1 MTRYGPR
8 KFNCSTRCSNK
19 LSTKFVSMYYAMP
32 IVFVVGIIAIAFED
46 KIKINKSATA
56 LLMSIILWI
65 MLMFGGQNIL
75 HERQNSDF
83 LRYVQRAEIT
93 YLSVQEQITTYL
105 TERAFIPHL
114 GDVAQTLFFVMCT
127 MLIVSI
133 VDKHGGFQSIA
144 FFMRT
149 RNKRKLLWYVS
160 FASFFFSALFDNLA
174 AAIVLI
180 SILRRLVPDATDR
193 MKYAC
198 MVVLAANAG
207 GSWSPIGDVTTLLL
221 WTGGNISA
229 GHQITHVFL
238 PALVNM
244 LVPLTIA
251 HFWLFKKDA
260 KLRADSELSLT
271 DEYVS
276 HIPVRSRVVIFIIGI
291 LSLIMVP
298 FFQAITHLPAFMCV
312 LVGLVFLWIYT
323 DRMYGHLT
331 DILDSHKL
339 RISKMVHKV
348 DLVTIFFF
356 LGILMSVA
364 ALNTGGQLKEFADI
378 LSANLKQPYA
388 ISSLIGV
395 SSSLLDNVALV
406 AATMGMYP
414 IADAAQAAGTNLH
427 YFVAD
432 GGFWTFLAYCAVTGG
447 SILIIG
453 SATGVT
459 VMGMEKVSFG
469 YYLKRFTPLALLGYV
484 VGGLVFLMMA

>member
-1 MTRYGPR
+1 
-8 KFNCSTRCSNK
+8 
-19 LSTKFVSMYYAMP
+19 MYYAMP
-32 IVFVVGIIAIAFED
+32 IVFIIGIICIAFED

-56 LLMSIILWI
+56 LFMSIALWI
-65 MLMFGGQNIL
+65 MLVFGGEDIL
-75 HERQNSDF
+75 HTRQNSDF
-83 LRYVQRAEIT
+83 LRYVHQAELT
-93 YLSVQEQITTYL
+93 DLPVQGQITTYL
-105 TERAFIPHL
+105 TESAFIPHL
-114 GDVAQTLFFVMCT
+114 GDVSQTLFFVMCT

-133 VDKHGGFQSIA
+133 VDKHGGFQAVA

-160 FASFFFSALFDNLA
+160 IASFFFSALFDNLA

-180 SILRRLVPDATDR
+180 SILRRLVPDTTDR
-193 MKYAC
+193 IKYAC

-221 WTGGNISA
+221 WTNGNISA
-229 GHQITHVFL
+229 GHQISHLFFPSL
-238 PALVNM
+238 INL
-244 LVPLTIA
+244 LVPLTVA
-251 HFWLFKKDA
+251 HFWLFKKDVQ
-260 KLRADSELSLT
+260 LRVDSELTQT

-276 HIPVRSRVVIFIIGI
+276 RIPVRSRVVIFVIGI
-291 LSLIMVP
+291 MSLVMVP
-298 FFQAITHLPAFMCV
+298 FFQATTHLPAFMCV

-323 DRMYGHLT
+323 DRMYGNLT

-364 ALNTGGQLKEFADI
+364 ALNTGGQLKEFADV
-378 LSANLKQPYA
+378 LSGNFKQPYA
-388 ISSLIGV
+388 ISFLIGI
-395 SSSLLDNVALV
+395 SSSLVDNVALV

-427 YFVAD
+427 YFIAD

-447 SILIIG
+447 SLLIIG

-459 VMGMEKVSFG
+459 VMGMEKVDFG

-484 VGGLVFLMMA
+484 AGAMVFLMMG